1 LATFGFGV
9 WKIEK
14 RETRFLVPGRLCHL
28 DQIPN
33 CGIASSI
40 THVLLPCVQVT
51 SDLAGFWKTSYALV
65 RRDMKGRY
73 PKHHW
78 PEDPSEAEATRL
90 TKKGTAR
97 EAAAAEAAEAAR
109 GSGHGKGESS
119 HLDLGSRG
127 TPSSVDSK
135 GRRDA
140 VNDEHYMCH
149 TTHCDM
155 LVNM

>member
-1 LATFGFGV
+1 MPLSVSEFG
-9 WKIEK
+9 KSK
-14 RETRFLVPGRLCHL
+14 NAKPRFLVPGRLCHL

-109 GSGHGKGESS
+109 GSGHGEGESRPGEQGNTKQRRQQRAS
-119 HLDLGSRG
+119 GR
-127 TPSSVDSK
+127 SK
-135 GRRDA
+135 R
-140 VNDEHYMCH
+140 
-149 TTHCDM
+149 
-155 LVNM
+155 